1 MIILLWTLCIGQCLS
16 IAYSKRP
23 VKFIA
28 RTIKFCVHEI
38 SQRMVTSNADL
49 VLDCLHQ
56 CVRILQ
62 HHQLPMIDLIKEYMI
77 LLGKIIKNQKMVKT
91 MIVYMELVRALLR

>member
-1 MIILLWTLCIGQCLS
+1 
-16 IAYSKRP
+16 
-23 VKFIA
+23 
-28 RTIKFCVHEI
+28 
-38 SQRMVTSNADL
+38 MVTSNADL

-77 LLGKIIKNQKMVKT
+77 LLGKIIKNQKNGQNNDRLHGIGTCLITLPYTSFNGVF
-91 MIVYMELVRALLR
+91 